1 VKIQRAV
8 GMEFLGTAI
17 LGFAIVGSGLMATN
31 LTSDGSLRLLINAIS
46 TGIGLAVVIRV
57 GMKVSGSHFNPAVTL
72 VMLYLKKI
80 DTHSSLFY
88 IPAQILGAISGVA
101 TANFIFDQSI
111 VNRSM
116 ILRSGPNLFVSEVI
130 ATAVLL
136 WIILRFP
143 KRDDLVALY
152 VPLWIFGGILLTSS
166 TAFANPAITIG
177 RVFTTSITG
186 ISPESIFAFIVAQ
199 LLGAAIGLLIAR
211 NITNPKGATDNE

>member
-1 VKIQRAV
+1 
-8 GMEFLGTAI
+8 MEFLGTAI
-17 LGFAIVGSGLMATN
+17 LAFAIVGSGIMATN
-31 LTSDGSLRLLINAIS
+31 LTSDTALRLLINAIS
-46 TGIGLAVVIRV
+46 TAVGLAVVIRV
-57 GMKVSGSHFNPAVTL
+57 GLKVSGSHFNPAVTL
-72 VMLYLKKI
+72 VMLFIKKI
-80 DTHSSLFY
+80 DAQSSIFY
-88 IPAQILGAISGVA
+88 ISAQILGAISGVA
-101 TANFIFDQSI
+101 TANFVFDQKVLDS
-111 VNRSM
+111 SM
-116 ILRSGPNLFVSEVI
+116 IDRSGSNLFVSEVI

-186 ISPESIFAFIVAQ
+186 IAPESILAFIIAQ
-199 LLGAAIGLLIAR
+199 LIGAAIGLLIAR

>member
-17 LGFAIVGSGLMATN
+17 LGFAIVGSGIMATN

-80 DTHSSLFY
+80 DTHSTLFY

>member
-1 VKIQRAV
+1 MKIQRAI
-8 GMEFLGTAI
+8 GMEYLGTAI
-17 LGFAIVGSGLMATN
+17 LAFAIVGSGIMATN
-31 LTSDGSLRLLINAIS
+31 LTSDSALRLLINAIS
-46 TGIGLAVVIRV
+46 TAIGLAVVIRV

-80 DTHSSLFY
+80 DTHASLFY

-101 TANFIFDQSI
+101 SANFIFDQSI
-111 VNRSM
+111 INRST
-116 ILRSGPNLFVSEVI
+116 ILRSGSNLFVSEVI

-143 KRDDLVALY
+143 KRDDLVSLY

-186 ISPESIFAFIVAQ
+186 IAPESILAFIIAQ
-199 LLGAAIGLLIAR
+199 IIGAAIGLLIVR

>member
-1 VKIQRAV
+1 
-8 GMEFLGTAI
+8 MEFLGTA
-17 LGFAIVGSGLMATN
+17 LLAFAIVGSGIMATN
-31 LTSDGSLRLLINAIS
+31 LTSDSALRLLINAIS
-46 TGIGLAVVIRV
+46 TAVGLAVVIRV

-72 VMLYLKKI
+72 VMLFINKI
-80 DTHSSLFY
+80 DAQSSIFY
-88 IPAQILGAISGVA
+88 ISSQILGAISGVS
-101 TANFIFDQSI
+101 TANFIFDQKVLGS
-111 VNRSM
+111 SM
-116 ILRSGPNLFVSEVI
+116 IDRSGSNLFVSEVI

-186 ISPESIFAFIVAQ
+186 IAPESILAFIIAQ
-199 LLGAAIGLLIAR
+199 LIGAAIGLLIAR
-211 NITNPKGATDNE
+211 NITNPKGTNDNE

>member
-1 VKIQRAV
+1 MKIQRAV

-17 LGFAIVGSGLMATN
+17 LAFAIVGSGIMATN
-31 LTSDGSLRLLINAIS
+31 LTSDSALRLLINAIS
-46 TGIGLAVVIRV
+46 TAVGLAVVIRV

-72 VMLYLKKI
+72 VMLFIKKI
-80 DTHSSLFY
+80 DAQSSIFY
-88 IPAQILGAISGVA
+88 ISAQILGAISGVA
-101 TANFIFDQSI
+101 TANFIFDQKVLDS
-111 VNRSM
+111 SM
-116 ILRSGPNLFVSEVI
+116 IDRSGSNLFVSEVI

-152 VPLWIFGGILLTSS
+152 APLWIFGGILLTSS

-186 ISPESIFAFIVAQ
+186 IAPESILAFIVAQ
-199 LLGAAIGLLIAR
+199 LIGAAIGLLIAR
-211 NITNPKGATDNE
+211 NITNPKEAIDNE

>member
-1 VKIQRAV
+1 MKIQRAV

-17 LGFAIVGSGLMATN
+17 LGFAIVGSGIMATN

-211 NITNPKGATDNE
+211 NITNPKGALDNE

>member
-17 LGFAIVGSGLMATN
+17 LAFAIVGSGIMATN
-31 LTSDGSLRLLINAIS
+31 LTSDSALRLLINAIS
-46 TGIGLAVVIRV
+46 TAVGLAVVIRV

-72 VMLYLKKI
+72 VMLFIKKI
-80 DTHSSLFY
+80 DAQSSIFY
-88 IPAQILGAISGVA
+88 ISAQILGAISGVS
-101 TANFIFDQSI
+101 TANFIFDQKVLGS
-111 VNRSM
+111 SM
-116 ILRSGPNLFVSEVI
+116 IDRSGSNLFVSEVI

-186 ISPESIFAFIVAQ
+186 IAPESILAFIIAQ
-199 LLGAAIGLLIAR
+199 LIGASIGLLIAR

>member
-1 VKIQRAV
+1 
-8 GMEFLGTAI
+8 MEFLGTAI
-17 LGFAIVGSGLMATN
+17 LGFAIVGSGIMATN

-186 ISPESIFAFIVAQ
+186 ISPESIFAFMVAQ

-211 NITNPKGATDNE
+211 NITNPKGATDSE

>member
-1 VKIQRAV
+1 MKIQRAV

-17 LGFAIVGSGLMATN
+17 LAFAIVGSGIMATN
-31 LTSDGSLRLLINAIS
+31 LTSDTALRLLINAIS
-46 TGIGLAVVIRV
+46 TAVGLAVVIRV

-72 VMLYLKKI
+72 VMLFIKKI
-80 DTHSSLFY
+80 DAQSSIFY
-88 IPAQILGAISGVA
+88 IGAQILGAISGVV
-101 TANFIFDQSI
+101 TANFIFDQKVLDS
-111 VNRSM
+111 SM
-116 ILRSGPNLFVSEVI
+116 IDRSGSNLFVSEVI

-186 ISPESIFAFIVAQ
+186 IAPESILAFIIAQ
-199 LLGAAIGLLIAR
+199 LIGAAIGLLIAR
-211 NITNPKGATDNE
+211 NITNPKGANDNE

>member
-1 VKIQRAV
+1 MKIQRAV
-8 GMEFLGTAI
+8 GMEFLGTA
-17 LGFAIVGSGLMATN
+17 LLAFAIVGSGIMATN
-31 LTSDGSLRLLINAIS
+31 LTSDSALRLLINAIS
-46 TGIGLAVVIRV
+46 TAVGLAVVIRV

-72 VMLYLKKI
+72 VMLFIKKI
-80 DTHSSLFY
+80 DAQSSIFY
-88 IPAQILGAISGVA
+88 ISAQILGAISGVS
-101 TANFIFDQSI
+101 TANFIFDQKVLGSSLI
-111 VNRSM
+111 D
-116 ILRSGPNLFVSEVI
+116 RSGSNLFVSEVI

-186 ISPESIFAFIVAQ
+186 IAPESILAFIIAQ
-199 LLGAAIGLLIAR
+199 LIGAAIGLLIAR

>member
-1 VKIQRAV
+1 MKIQRAV

-17 LGFAIVGSGLMATN
+17 LGFAIVGSGIMATN

-186 ISPESIFAFIVAQ
+186 IAPESIFAFIVAQ

-211 NITNPKGATDNE
+211 NITNPKGATENE

>member
-1 VKIQRAV
+1 MKIQRAV

-17 LGFAIVGSGLMATN
+17 LAFAIVGSGIMATN
-31 LTSDGSLRLLINAIS
+31 LTSDTALRLLINAIS
-46 TGIGLAVVIRV
+46 TAVGLAVVIRV
-57 GMKVSGSHFNPAVTL
+57 GLKVSGSHFNPAVTL
-72 VMLYLKKI
+72 VMLFIKKI
-80 DTHSSLFY
+80 DAQSSIFY
-88 IPAQILGAISGVA
+88 ISAQILGAISGVA
-101 TANFIFDQSI
+101 TANFVFDQKVLDS
-111 VNRSM
+111 SM
-116 ILRSGPNLFVSEVI
+116 IDRSGSNLFVSEVI

-186 ISPESIFAFIVAQ
+186 IAPESILAFIIAQ
-199 LLGAAIGLLIAR
+199 LIGAAIGLLIAR
-211 NITNPKGATDNE
+211 NITNPKGTNDNE

>member
-1 VKIQRAV
+1 MKIQRAV

-17 LGFAIVGSGLMATN
+17 LGFAIVGSGIMATN

-186 ISPESIFAFIVAQ
+186 IAPESILAFIIAQ
-199 LLGAAIGLLIAR
+199 LIGAAIGLLIAR

>member
-1 VKIQRAV
+1 MKIQRAI
-8 GMEFLGTAI
+8 GMEYLGTAI
-17 LGFAIVGSGLMATN
+17 LAFAIVGSGIMATN
-31 LTSDGSLRLLINAIS
+31 LTSDSALRLLINAIS
-46 TGIGLAVVIRV
+46 TAIGLAVVIRV
-57 GMKVSGSHFNPAVTL
+57 GMKVSGSHFNPVVTL
-72 VMLYLKKI
+72 VMLYLQKI

-101 TANFIFDQSI
+101 SANFIFDQSI
-111 VNRSM
+111 INRST
-116 ILRSGPNLFVSEVI
+116 ILRSGSNLFVSEVI
-130 ATAVLL
+130 ATAILL

-143 KRDDLVALY
+143 KRDDLVSLY

-186 ISPESIFAFIVAQ
+186 IAPESILAFIIAQ
-199 LLGAAIGLLIAR
+199 IIGAAIGLLIAR

>member
-1 VKIQRAV
+1 MKIQRAI
-8 GMEFLGTAI
+8 GMEYLGTAI
-17 LGFAIVGSGLMATN
+17 LAFAIVGSGIMATN
-31 LTSDGSLRLLINAIS
+31 LTSDSALRLLINAIS
-46 TGIGLAVVIRV
+46 TAIGLAVVIRV
-57 GMKVSGSHFNPAVTL
+57 GMKVSGSHHSPSLFPFC
-72 VMLYLKKI
+72 LYLKKI

-101 TANFIFDQSI
+101 SANFIFDQSI
-111 VNRSM
+111 INRST
-116 ILRSGPNLFVSEVI
+116 ILRSGSNLFVSEVI
-130 ATAVLL
+130 ATAILL

-143 KRDDLVALY
+143 KRDDLVSLY

-186 ISPESIFAFIVAQ
+186 IAPESILAFIIAQ
-199 LLGAAIGLLIAR
+199 IIGAAIGLLIAR

>member
-1 VKIQRAV
+1 
-8 GMEFLGTAI
+8 MEFLGTAI
-17 LGFAIVGSGLMATN
+17 LAFAIVGSGIMATN
-31 LTSDGSLRLLINAIS
+31 LTSDSALRLLINAIS
-46 TGIGLAVVIRV
+46 TAVGLAVVIRV

-72 VMLYLKKI
+72 VMLFIKKI
-80 DTHSSLFY
+80 DAQSSIFY
-88 IPAQILGAISGVA
+88 ISAQILGAISGVS
-101 TANFIFDQSI
+101 TANFIFDQKVLGS
-111 VNRSM
+111 SM
-116 ILRSGPNLFVSEVI
+116 IDRSGSNLFVSEVI

-186 ISPESIFAFIVAQ
+186 IAPESILAFIIAQ
-199 LLGAAIGLLIAR
+199 LIGAAIGLLIAR

>member
-1 VKIQRAV
+1 MKIQRAV

-17 LGFAIVGSGLMATN
+17 LAFAIVGSGIMATN
-31 LTSDGSLRLLINAIS
+31 LTSDSALRLLINAIS
-46 TGIGLAVVIRV
+46 TAIGLAVVIRI
-57 GMKVSGSHFNPAVTL
+57 GIKVSGSHFNPAVTL
-72 VMLYLKKI
+72 IMLFIKKI
-80 DTHSSLFY
+80 DTRSSLFY
-88 IPAQILGAISGVA
+88 ITAQILGAISGVT
-101 TANFIFDQSI
+101 TANFIFDQK
-111 VNRSM
+111 VLNQSM
-116 ILRSGPNLFVSEVI
+116 TIRSGSNLFVSEVI

-186 ISPESIFAFIVAQ
+186 IAPESIFAFIVAQ
-199 LLGAAIGLLIAR
+199 LIGAALGFYVAR
-211 NITNPKGATDNE
+211 NITNPKGALDSE

>member
-1 VKIQRAV
+1 MKIQRAV

-17 LGFAIVGSGLMATN
+17 LGFAIVGSGIMATN

-186 ISPESIFAFIVAQ
+186 ISPESIFAFMVAQ

>member
-17 LGFAIVGSGLMATN
+17 LAFAIVGSGIMATN

-46 TGIGLAVVIRV
+46 TAIGLAVVIRV
-57 GMKVSGSHFNPAVTL
+57 GMKVSGSHFNPVVTL
-72 VMLYLKKI
+72 VMLFIKKI
-80 DTHSSLFY
+80 DAQSSIFY
-88 IPAQILGAISGVA
+88 ISAQILGAISGVA
-101 TANFIFDQSI
+101 TANFIFDQKVLES
-111 VNRSM
+111 SM
-116 ILRSGPNLFVSEVI
+116 IDRSGSNLFVSEVI

-152 VPLWIFGGILLTSS
+152 APLWIFGGILLTSS

-186 ISPESIFAFIVAQ
+186 IAPESILAFIIAQ
-199 LLGAAIGLLIAR
+199 LIGAAIGLLIAR

>member
-1 VKIQRAV
+1 MKIQRAV

-17 LGFAIVGSGLMATN
+17 LAFAIVGSGIMATN
-31 LTSDGSLRLLINAIS
+31 LTSDSALRLLINAIS
-46 TGIGLAVVIRV
+46 TAVGLAVVIRV

-72 VMLYLKKI
+72 VMLFIKKI
-80 DTHSSLFY
+80 DAQSSIFY
-88 IPAQILGAISGVA
+88 IGAQILGAISGVV
-101 TANFIFDQSI
+101 TANFIFDQKVLDSSI
-111 VNRSM
+111 
-116 ILRSGPNLFVSEVI
+116 IDRSGSNLFVSEVI

-186 ISPESIFAFIVAQ
+186 IAPESILAFIIAQ
-199 LLGAAIGLLIAR
+199 LIGAAIGLLIAR

>member
-1 VKIQRAV
+1 
-8 GMEFLGTAI
+8 MEFLGTAI
-17 LGFAIVGSGLMATN
+17 LAFAIVGSGIMATN
-31 LTSDGSLRLLINAIS
+31 LTSDTALRLLINAIS
-46 TGIGLAVVIRV
+46 TAVGLAVVIRV

-72 VMLYLKKI
+72 VMLFIKKI
-80 DTHSSLFY
+80 DAQSSIFY
-88 IPAQILGAISGVA
+88 ISAQILGAISGVS
-101 TANFIFDQSI
+101 TANFIFDQKVLGS
-111 VNRSM
+111 SM
-116 ILRSGPNLFVSEVI
+116 IDRSGSNLFVSEVI

-186 ISPESIFAFIVAQ
+186 IAPESILAFIIAQ
-199 LLGAAIGLLIAR
+199 IIGAAIGLLIAR

>member
-17 LGFAIVGSGLMATN
+17 LAFAIVGSGIMATN
-31 LTSDGSLRLLINAIS
+31 LTSDSALRLLINAIS
-46 TGIGLAVVIRV
+46 TAVGLAVVIRV

-72 VMLYLKKI
+72 VMLFIKKI
-80 DTHSSLFY
+80 DAQSSIFY
-88 IPAQILGAISGVA
+88 IGAQIVGAISGVV
-101 TANFIFDQSI
+101 TANFIFDQKVLDS
-111 VNRSM
+111 SM
-116 ILRSGPNLFVSEVI
+116 IDRSGSNLFVSEVI

-152 VPLWIFGGILLTSS
+152 APLWIFGGILLTSS

-186 ISPESIFAFIVAQ
+186 IAPESILAFIVAQ
-199 LLGAAIGLLIAR
+199 LIGAAIGLLIAR

>member
-1 VKIQRAV
+1 MKIQRAV

-17 LGFAIVGSGLMATN
+17 LAFAIVGSGIMATN
-31 LTSDGSLRLLINAIS
+31 LTSDTALRLLINAIS
-46 TGIGLAVVIRV
+46 TAVGLAVVIRV

-72 VMLYLKKI
+72 VMLFIKKI
-80 DTHSSLFY
+80 DAQSSIFY
-88 IPAQILGAISGVA
+88 IGAQILGAISGVV
-101 TANFIFDQSI
+101 TANFIFDQKVLDS
-111 VNRSM
+111 SM
-116 ILRSGPNLFVSEVI
+116 IDRSGSNLFVSEVI

-186 ISPESIFAFIVAQ
+186 IAPESILAFIVAQ
-199 LLGAAIGLLIAR
+199 LIGAAIGLLIAR
-211 NITNPKGATDNE
+211 NITNPKESIDNE

>member
-17 LGFAIVGSGLMATN
+17 LGFAIVGSGIMATN

-46 TGIGLAVVIRV
+46 TGVGLAVVIRV

-186 ISPESIFAFIVAQ
+186 ISSESIFAFIVAQ

>member
-1 VKIQRAV
+1 MKIQRAV

-17 LGFAIVGSGLMATN
+17 LAFAIVGSGIMATN
-31 LTSDGSLRLLINAIS
+31 LTSDSALRLLINAIS
-46 TGIGLAVVIRV
+46 TAVGLAVVIRV

-72 VMLYLKKI
+72 VMLFIKKI
-80 DTHSSLFY
+80 DAQSSIFY
-88 IPAQILGAISGVA
+88 IGAQILGAISGVA
-101 TANFIFDQSI
+101 TANFIFDQKVLDS
-111 VNRSM
+111 SM
-116 ILRSGPNLFVSEVI
+116 IDRSGSNLFVSEVI

-186 ISPESIFAFIVAQ
+186 IAPESILAFIIAQ
-199 LLGAAIGLLIAR
+199 IIGAAIGLLIAR
-211 NITNPKGATDNE
+211 NITNPKGTTDNE